1 MIELKTLF
9 MASLVELYAPATTS
23 LLRPNAVRFCPEA
36 LAPASM
42 AANKSRISFS
52 LILRSA
58 NMRLRLWNLR

>member
-9 MASLVELYAPATTS
+9 IASLADVYAPDTAS
-23 LLRPNAVRFCPEA
+23 LPRPNAVRFCPVA

-52 LILRSA
+52 LIRRSTI
-58 NMRLRLWNLR
+58 MRLRL